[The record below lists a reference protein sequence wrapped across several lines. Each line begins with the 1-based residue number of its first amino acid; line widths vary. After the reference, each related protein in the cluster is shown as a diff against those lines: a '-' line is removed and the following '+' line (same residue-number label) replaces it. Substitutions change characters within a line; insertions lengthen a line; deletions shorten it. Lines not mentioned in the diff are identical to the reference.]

1 MRASSYAVLHL
12 FLSKCSIEKQ
22 NRLKSLLPDDLRA
35 EIDSIPPLK
44 EQVEL
49 SHFSYQDL
57 FDDVHYSWMI
67 PTLESYTNQEQGFF
81 LQSLKGE
88 TLENLEEI
96 FPTTKITISETG
108 KEFLLSILIQS
119 LIGET
124 QTLLP
129 KKALP
134 PSKIQFLLEYS
145 KDELVEL
152 IDYLALYDLTL
163 EMRRIVETK
172 ILKRIYSFLSE
183 DKREFIKKLMTYK
196 EPFNLPQFR
205 IPSKED
211 DFNLA
216 LHKRGLK
223 RLAFA
228 LSNEHPDFIWYICH
242 HLDIGRGN
250 ALYKYCAKKAP
261 SQVAEGIQKNIQ
273 EIADW
278 SNG

>member
-1 MRASSYAVLHL
+1 MRSSSYAVLHL
-12 FLSKCSIEKQ
+12 FLSKCSSEKQ
-22 NRLKSLLPDDLRA
+22 NRLKSLLPDDLKK

-44 EQVEL
+44 EQAEL
-49 SHFSYQDL
+49 NDFSYQDL

-67 PTLESYTNQEQGFF
+67 PTLESYSNQEQGFF
-81 LQSLKGE
+81 LQSLKGDV
-88 TLENLEEI
+88 LENLETI
-96 FPTTKITISETG
+96 FPSTKTKISEKG

-134 PSKIQFLLEYS
+134 TSKIQLVLEYS

-196 EPFNLPQFR
+196 EPFTLPNFR
-205 IPSKED
+205 IPSNED
-211 DFNLA
+211 DFNLS

-228 LSNEHPDFIWYICH
+228 ISNEHPDFIWYVCH

-261 SQVAEGIQKNIQ
+261 SQVTEGIQKNIQ

-278 SNG
+278 SNE